1 MNQTAAGL
9 LNGLKV
15 LVVDDEPYILKI
27 LSFKLRSSGF
37 VPFEA
42 TGSEEALRI
51 VREEHPDLV
60 LLDVSLPHGLSG
72 FDLCRILRENPATSR
87 TPIVMLTAR
96 NLPSEKALG
105 LQLGASAYITK
116 PFSTRTLIE
125 ELQRVLSNR
134 N

>member
-1 MNQTAAGL
+1 MTTETAGL
-9 LNGLKV
+9 AGRRV

-27 LSFKLRSSGF
+27 LAFKLRSSGF

-51 VREEHPDLV
+51 VREEHPDLI
-60 LLDVSLPHGLSG
+60 LLDISLPHGLSG
-72 FDLCRILRENPATSR
+72 FDLCRILRENPGTSR

-105 LQLGASAYITK
+105 IQLGASAYITK
-116 PFSTRTLIE
+116 PFSTRQLIE
-125 ELQRVLSNR
+125 ELRRVLTNPPS
-134 N
+134 

>member
-1 MNQTAAGL
+1 MGI
-9 LNGLKV
+9 KV

-60 LLDVSLPHGLSG
+60 LLDVSIPHGLSG
-72 FDLCRILRENPATSR
+72 FDLCRILRENPGTAR

-96 NLPSEKALG
+96 NLPSEVALG
-105 LQLGASAYITK
+105 IQLGAAAYITK
-116 PFSTRTLIE
+116 PFSTRKLIE
-125 ELQRVLSNR
+125 ELQKVVSART
-134 N
+134 